1 MNQIIHPTV
10 RLGKGVELGYFVVIE
25 EGVVLGDNVT
35 VGHHTILHAGTVIG
49 EGTWIADH
57 AVVGRWPRPAKTSTV
72 RVDPNLPAF
81 RIGEGSTIGANAVL
95 YRGSQLGRE
104 VLVGDQAFIRE
115 RCVIGDRVV
124 IGRGV
129 AVENQ
134 VEIGSDTKIQTDAYI
149 TAYTRLE
156 EKVFIAPGVI
166 TTNDHFMGRTEE
178 RFRHIK
184 GPVVKRG
191 ARVGGGA
198 VLLPGIT
205 VATESFVAAG
215 AVVTRDTEAATV
227 YVGVPA
233 QPLRS
238 VPEGERLLPQD
249 GTDGTAQ

>member
-1 MNQIIHPTV
+1 MNQIVHPTA

-35 VGHHTILHAGTVIG
+35 VGHHAILHAHAVIG

-57 AVVGRWPRPAKTSTV
+57 AVIGRWPRPAKTSTV
-72 RVDPNLPAF
+72 RVDPDLPAF
-81 RIGEGSTIGANAVL
+81 SIGEGSTIGANAVL

-115 RCVIGDRVV
+115 RCLIGDRVV

-149 TAYTRLE
+149 TAYSRLE
-156 EKVFIAPGVI
+156 DHVFIAPGVM
-166 TTNDHFMGRTEE
+166 TTNDNFMGRTEE
-178 RFRHIK
+178 RFLHTR
-184 GPVVKRG
+184 GPVVRRG

-205 VATESFVAAG
+205 VASESFIAAG
-215 AVVTRDTEAATV
+215 AVVNRDTEEATV
-227 YVGVPA
+227 YAGVPA
-233 QPLRS
+233 KPIRP
-238 VPEGERLLPQD
+238 VPARERLSPPND
-249 GTDGTAQ
+249 C